1 MLNNKGN
8 SAKNREEMKK
18 LKFSGA
24 TVTWFIVLL
33 LLIDQAVKIYVKTHF
48 TINESVT
55 VFEDWFFIHFIEN
68 PGAAFGFQFGGEYGK
83 MILSLLRIVAVA
95 LLSVYIHSLMKRQA
109 PKGIIMGFSL
119 ILVGALGNIVDCMF
133 YGMIFSESTV
143 FNVATLFPEGGGY
156 GTFLHG
162 FVVDMLYFPLIESTF
177 PEWFPIVGGE
187 DFVFFSPIFNLAD
200 TYISVGFLYLLI
212 FQNKY
217 FRQ

>member
-1 MLNNKGN
+1 MNENCCCM
-8 SAKNREEMKK
+8 MKR

-24 TVTWFIVLL
+24 TIACFIFLL

-48 TINESVT
+48 AINESVT
-55 VFEDWFFIHFIEN
+55 VFGDWFFIRFIEN

-83 MILSLLRIVAVA
+83 MMLSLLRIAAVT
-95 LLSVYIHSLMKRQA
+95 LLSVYIHSLMKKKA
-109 PKGIIMGFSL
+109 PKGVVIGFAL

-133 YGMIFSESTV
+133 YGLIFSESTV
-143 FNVATLFPEGGGY
+143 FNVATRFPEGGGY

-177 PEWFPIVGGE
+177 PDWMPVVGGE

-200 TYISVGFLYLLI
+200 AYISIGFLYLLI

-217 FRQ
+217 FR

>member
-1 MLNNKGN
+1 M
-8 SAKNREEMKK
+8 MKR

-24 TVTWFIVLL
+24 AIACFILLL

-48 TINESVT
+48 AINESVT
-55 VFEDWFFIHFIEN
+55 VFGDWFFIRFIEN

-83 MILSLLRIVAVA
+83 LMLSLLRIAAVA
-95 LLSVYIHSLMKRQA
+95 LLSVYIHGLMKKKA
-109 PKGIIMGFSL
+109 PKGVVIGFAL

-133 YGMIFSESTV
+133 YGLIFSESTV

-177 PEWFPIVGGE
+177 PDWLPVVGGE

-200 TYISVGFLYLLI
+200 AYISIGFLYLLI

-217 FRQ
+217 FR